1 MGLERTLHILCS
13 CIDLSLWVDSGTV
26 IKVEGGGADI
36 NNWQLIGGGSL
47 LVWLIKQ
54 GGVMILLS
62 IHYR

>member
-1 MGLERTLHILCS
+1 VGAILLNIGEILIGPIS
-13 CIDLSLWVDSGTV
+13 S
-26 IKVEGGGADI
+26 GGGADI
-36 NNWQLIGGGSL
+36 NNWQLIEGGSL